1 MTENEAIV
9 ELKQIRELWLNDD
22 NMYSDTMKVVIDQD
36 CVNAICTAIRAFE
49 EAKQYRAI
57 GTIERFRELTE
68 KAEPKKPIID
78 DSGHEVYKLCPTCRA
93 HLIGTICCGRCG
105 QRIG

>member
-1 MTENEAIV
+1 MTESEARKEIIESGIKLGAGDYV
-9 ELKQIRELWLNDD
+9 DIKALEVAVKAL
-22 NMYSDTMKVVIDQD
+22 
-36 CVNAICTAIRAFE
+36 E
-49 EAKQYRAI
+49 EVQAYRAI